1 VQEGSDA
8 LQRETFISETFAVYG
23 DVHLFFLMMPGE
35 FSSMLHQ
42 VCVVV
47 TVFLR
52 AHNGERERK
61 IFTLSPGM
69 DADSSKLHRRCTAG
83 GTESQNCRGWKDLWG
98 SPAPAPLLKQVPC
111 SRSHSKAFRWVL
123 NICRE
128 GDSTVSPMA
137 KQGAVLSDLV
147 F

>member
-1 VQEGSDA
+1 MERG
-8 LQRETFISETFAVYG
+8 REKSSLCPLGWMQIAPNCIAVAQP
-23 DVHLFFLMMPGE
+23 VAQNHR
-35 FSSMLHQ
+35 
-42 VCVVV
+42 
-47 TVFLR
+47 TVGVGR
-52 AHNGERERK
+52 
-61 IFTLSPGM
+61 
-69 DADSSKLHRRCTAG
+69 
-83 GTESQNCRGWKDLWG
+83 DLWG